1 MNIKTILLVTFIL
14 NFLIPENTFK
24 RCHVGFTLKDSSLS
38 KLKIHS
44 EATFKQESANL
55 IWSRYAFGQNWD
67 GKQCLGRALKLNF
80 DETNNH
86 LVREQRNTE
95 LDWRIP
101 TSFEL
106 ENLYSSI
113 FSSHSFENIL
123 LSNFSAI
130 YLWTSYNSSGATPY
144 YINFTNRYLGLCEQ
158 SKCKFN
164 TLLVADAI

>member
-44 EATFKQESANL
+44 ETTFKQESANL

-106 ENLYSSI
+106 EIFTVQFSRVTVLKIYYYLTSQLYI
-113 FSSHSFENIL
+113 FGPLI
-123 LSNFSAI
+123 I
-130 YLWTSYNSSGATPY
+130 PP
-144 YINFTNRYLGLCEQ
+144 EQ
-158 SKCKFN
+158 HL
-164 TLLVADAI
+164 TT